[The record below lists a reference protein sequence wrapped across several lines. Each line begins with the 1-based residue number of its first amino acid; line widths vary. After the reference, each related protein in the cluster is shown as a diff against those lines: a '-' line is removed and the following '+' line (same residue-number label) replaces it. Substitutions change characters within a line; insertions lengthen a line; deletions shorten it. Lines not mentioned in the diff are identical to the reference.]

1 MKNSSWVEESAP
13 ERSFSWGR
21 DSSKSC
27 LGAAGK
33 QERTELWVSPW
44 HMAASGFG
52 STEVLWCEEESS
64 WKDLRLAQLKSIGI
78 QASGASW
85 NSLVTTT
92 LGMKNCLIPLK
103 QPRILWAILPSTRT
117 CYWLISVC
125 PPGPTDPFL
134 QICFPDSH
142 QSSVHGVIPH

>member
-1 MKNSSWVEESAP
+1 MLQRGPSAGEGTVP
-13 ERSFSWGR
+13 NP
-21 DSSKSC
+21 
-27 LGAAGK
+27 AGK
-33 QERTELWVSPW
+33 QERTELGVSPW

-92 LGMKNCLIPLK
+92 LGMKNCPYPFKAAQDALSHSSFHKDTLLAHLQFVHQDP
-103 QPRILWAILPSTRT
+103 QILSCKSAFQTAI
-117 CYWLISVC
+117 
-125 PPGPTDPFL
+125 
-134 QICFPDSH
+134 SH
-142 QSSVHGVIPH
+142 QCMGLSLTRYKILGFP